1 MPALNKRL
9 LLLILLR
16 NRNRRRVKAMKKR
29 KHKYWVRPTLRKRTE
44 FGQFYGLIPEL
55 EFNDREW
62 FYRLVSFAHQLLP
75 ALANTQSL
83 SHGIWLAVV
92 HIMLAELCCK
102 INSSGNNMNHC

>member
-1 MPALNKRL
+1 
-9 LLLILLR
+9 
-16 NRNRRRVKAMKKR
+16 MKKR

-62 FYRLVSFAHQLLP
+62 FYRLVYFAHQLLP

-92 HIMLAELCCK
+92 HIIMLAELCCK
-102 INSSGNNMNHC
+102 INNNNNYLFN